1 MKWFLSL
8 DVTVQAALIG
18 VGGSALIAVI
28 SGLFRIAKKRHS
40 SEKKPHSTIINQT
53 SSRNDNTF
61 IGIQNNHTGG
71 KNDD

>member
-28 SGLFRIAKKRHS
+28 SGLFRIAKK
-40 SEKKPHSTIINQT
+40 
-53 SSRNDNTF
+53 D
-61 IGIQNNHTGG
+61 IQV
-71 KNDD
+71 KRSLIPQ